1 MGKKYRVGCKGL
13 DEFGK
18 PEGHSCASWY
28 NAKLIGKAKVLRK
41 ININTLN

>member
-18 PEGHSCASWY
+18 
-28 NAKLIGKAKVLRK
+28 GKIVFNNKPFSVSYMLPGEK
-41 ININTLN
+41 GDI